1 MPMGG
6 FALRM
11 PCEEQELHKFK
22 VPMYRAELYFCPHLG
37 FPLLMRI
44 FHATATTGTTTT
56 TSSSSSS
63 SFQSFPSADFELIS
77 IRPTSYTSLKDLLP
91 SAAAVQSPTA
101 PAASQSGYEI
111 TIRNRLVKQ
120 AAWAYLQPM
129 STSPDS
135 AGQGFLHRLWVR
147 ISGAG
152 LFRFVDRVVTRAFD
166 WMLRVIR
173 VRTSR

>member
-1 MPMGG
+1 MATPKTT
-6 FALRM
+6 LRRRNSISTSVVI
-11 PCEEQELHKFK
+11 PAKLTLPIK
-22 VPMYRAELYFCPHLG
+22 PHDHTSS
-37 FPLLMRI
+37 
-44 FHATATTGTTTT
+44 FHATGTTGTT
-56 TSSSSSS
+56 TSSSSSSSSTS

-101 PAASQSGYEI
+101 PATSQSGCEI

-152 LFRFVDRVVTRAFD
+152 FFRFVDRVVTRAFD